1 MEAVNET
8 HVWSQGALAT
18 ALSMAMLGSPIFA
31 ETFPSKPIKVISP
44 YSGGGNSELFV
55 RLVADEVGRT
65 IGQRVFVEPRPGALA
80 ATLPRR
86 PSCAPL
92 RMATQY

>member
-1 MEAVNET
+1 MRRMLGVK
-8 HVWSQGALAT
+8 GALAT
-18 ALSMAMLGSPIFA
+18 ALSMAMLGSPVFA

-55 RLVADEVGRT
+55 RLLPKRWGEPSVSEFLSSHGR
-65 IGQRVFVEPRPGALA
+65 VPA

-92 RMATQY
+92 RMATQS